1 MKNLSVKGTVKKMK
15 IEAIDLEK
23 LFAKLTSDMTCIQN
37 IQRTLNNK
45 QTKNSTKNWHKIQTK
60 TLPDKIYR
68 QQISLRKDNF
78 SLRNSKLK
86 HK

>member
-45 QTKNSTKNWHKIQTK
+45 
-60 TLPDKIYR
+60 
-68 QQISLRKDNF
+68 
-78 SLRNSKLK
+78 
-86 HK
+86 